1 MPTNEYRRHAAA
13 CLCIADETA
22 NPDHKMLLIA
32 MAQAWLTLA
41 RRAEDDLAADT
52 FYEPPPP
59 PAKAAVFVQ
68 RLKAAFGSA
77 STHR

>member
-1 MPTNEYRRHAAA
+1 
-13 CLCIADETA
+13 
-22 NPDHKMLLIA
+22 MLLIA

-52 FYEPPPP
+52 LYEPPPP